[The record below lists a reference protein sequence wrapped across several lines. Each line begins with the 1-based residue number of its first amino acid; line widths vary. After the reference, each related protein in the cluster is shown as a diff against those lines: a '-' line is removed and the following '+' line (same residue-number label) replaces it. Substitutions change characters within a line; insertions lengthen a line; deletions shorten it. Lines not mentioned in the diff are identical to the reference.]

1 METGNQILTKALS
14 LKPNDR
20 FLLIDELIRSL
31 DQPDM
36 RISEIWIEE
45 SLKRL
50 KLHREGKSEGI
61 SFEEV
66 FGEAL

>member
-1 METGNQILTKALS
+1 METGNSILTEALS
-14 LKPNDR
+14 LNPDDR

-36 RISEIWIEE
+36 RINSIWLEE
-45 SLKRL
+45 SAKRL

-61 SFEEV
+61 SFEEM

>member
-1 METGNQILTKALS
+1 MENTDAMLTKILS

-20 FLLIDELIRSL
+20 FLLIDEIIRSL

-36 RISEIWIEE
+36 RINSIWLEE
-45 SLKRL
+45 SAKRL
-50 KLHREGKSEGI
+50 NLHRERKSEGI